1 MARKPAVAGMFYE
14 SDKRELTQSIRECFL
29 SRLGPGTIP
38 EVADKRLGRVLG
50 LVCPHAGYIYS
61 GPAAACAYY
70 ELAKDGLPD
79 IAVILGPNHHGM
91 GAAAAVG
98 TQDEWVTPL
107 GSMRVDQEI
116 ANEIVRLAEFAK
128 ADDSAH
134 VREHSIEVQLPFL
147 QYISRDRKAIRIVP
161 IAIAYLN
168 RSDAL
173 HLATDLGDAI
183 TQSIE
188 GKSAVIIASSDLTH
202 YESRENACAKDA
214 LALEHVLNID
224 PEGLIETVYERSITM
239 CGVLPAAV
247 MLHACKVLGATSAH
261 KLAYY
266 SSGDITGETDQVV
279 GYGALS
285 INRAGMFAQ
294 T

>member
-14 SDKRELTQSIRECFL
+14 ADEQDLIQSIEKCFA
-29 SRLGPGTIP
+29 SRLGPGKIP
-38 EVADKRLGRVLG
+38 EAAKKRVGNVLG

-61 GPAAACAYY
+61 GQAAAHAYS

-79 IAVILGPNHHGM
+79 TAVILGPNHHGL
-91 GAAAAVG
+91 GAAVAVG
-98 TQDEWVTPL
+98 TQDEWITPF
-107 GSMRVDQEI
+107 GSMHVDLEI

-147 QYISRDRKAIRIVP
+147 QYISRGHKEIRIVP
-161 IAIAYLN
+161 IAIAYMN
-168 RSDAL
+168 KSDAL
-173 HLATDLGDAI
+173 LLTKDLGDAI
-183 TQSIE
+183 AQSVR

-202 YESRENACAKDA
+202 YDSRESARAKDT
-214 LALEHVLNID
+214 LALEYVMNLD

-247 MLHACKVLGATSAH
+247 MLHACNALGATGAR

-266 SSGDITGETDQVV
+266 SSGDVTGETDQVV

-285 INRAGMFAQ
+285 IEA
-294 T
+294 